1 MQGLGY
7 AGLLRRKIAHRGGVT
22 QIVRRYGLLHS
33 IDIFLIYLNNLLAKR
48 FYRRREI
55 KFGFS
60 EAIWYSR
67 SIDGWCR
74 YADIAREIA
83 KIDSADIIILDVG
96 SSGHRGLDLFRNF
109 KLTMVMLDVERNAFE
124 ESEDKSF
131 SVVADGCYLPFR
143 DNAINIGLSVASAE
157 HFPRNIRSK
166 LFQELKRIAN
176 HKVILYMPITSEDGE
191 YQGRIYD
198 IKFLNAF
205 KRLLGYEEG
214 NTVEHITSLHPSV
227 DDLKNEFPDAQFIG
241 KKNCD
246 DWYKYM
252 VFSSTYIIGFLA
264 GFVYYLF
271 WREHD
276 RPPYYECMVIYDSKP
291 NVPVNST

>member
-1 MQGLGY
+1 LF
-7 AGLLRRKIAHRGGVT
+7 RNKIRNRGGVA

-33 IDIFLIYLNNLLAKR
+33 IDIFLIYLNSILAKR
-48 FYRRREI
+48 FYRARLG

-60 EAIWYSR
+60 EAIWHSR

-74 YADIAREIA
+74 YQDVAREVV
-83 KIDSADIIILDVG
+83 KMDSTELKVLDVG
-96 SSGHRGLDLFRNF
+96 SSGHGGLNLFRNF
-109 KLTMVMLDVERNAFE
+109 KLTMISLDIQRSAFE
-124 ESEDKSF
+124 ESDDKRF
-131 SVVADGCYLPFR
+131 SVVADGCYLPFK
-143 DNAINIGLSVASAE
+143 DNAVDIGLSVASAE
-157 HFPRNIRSK
+157 HFPRSIRNK

-176 HKVILYMPITSEDGE
+176 HKVILYMPVTSENGE
-191 YQGRIYD
+191 YQGRTYD
-198 IKFLNAF
+198 IKFLNTF

-214 NTVEHITSLHPSV
+214 NTAEHIVSIHPSIN
-227 DDLKNEFPDAQFIG
+227 DLKNEFPDAQFLG
-241 KKNCD
+241 RKNCD

-252 VFSSTYIIGFLA
+252 VFSSAYIIGFLA

-291 NVPVNST
+291 SS